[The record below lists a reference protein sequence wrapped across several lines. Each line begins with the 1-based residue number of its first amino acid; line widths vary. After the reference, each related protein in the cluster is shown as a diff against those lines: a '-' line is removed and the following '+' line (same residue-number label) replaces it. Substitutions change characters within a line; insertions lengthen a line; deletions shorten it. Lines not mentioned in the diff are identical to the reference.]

1 MQKPEPI
8 LRPVNAADAVTVQA
22 LVFGVLRS
30 YGLEPDPADTD
41 ADLADP
47 VTFYRSGWF
56 RVLELNNTIIGTVGL
71 MPMEGNVWE
80 LRKMYLASNHRGN
93 GLGRQMLAAA
103 LAEARALGA
112 CKIVLGTATVLKEAI
127 GLYCSEGFVPSTE
140 AHPAARCDQTWEL
153 ILHERATNN

>member
-8 LRPVNAADAVTVQA
+8 LRPVTAADAAAVQA
-22 LVFGVLRS
+22 LIYRILRS
-30 YGLEPDPADTD
+30 YGLEPDTPNTD

-47 VTFYRSGWF
+47 VAFYRSGWF

-71 MPMEGNVWE
+71 LPMERNVWE

-93 GLGRQMLAAA
+93 GLGRQMLATA
-103 LAEARALGA
+103 LAEARARGA

>member
-8 LRPVNAADAVTVQA
+8 LRPVNAADAITVQT
-22 LVFGVLRS
+22 LVFGILRS
-30 YGLEPDPADTD
+30 YGLEPDPAGTD

-71 MPMEGNVWE
+71 LPMRGDVWE
-80 LRKMYLASNHRGN
+80 LRKMYLAASHRGH
-93 GLGRQMLAAA
+93 GLGRRMLEAA
-103 LAEARALGA
+103 LAEARAREAG
-112 CKIVLGTATVLKEAI
+112 KVVLGTAAVLAEAI
-127 GLYCSEGFVPSTE
+127 GLYRSAGFRPSTE

-153 ILHERATNN
+153 ILHELASNN